1 MATVTVT
8 EAQAKLG
15 ELIETLAP
23 GEELVITRDEKP
35 VAKLVGTVPP
45 RRSGYGAGRGKVV
58 IIADDDSHLED
69 FAEYM

>member
-35 VAKLVGTVPP
+35 VAKLTGVETSRPV
-45 RRSGYGAGRGKVV
+45 YGRGKGKV
-58 IIADDDSHLED
+58 IIHADDDSHLED